1 MNGTLRNVVLQVSLT
16 HENNLNM
23 KLKLLAIACLALTLC
38 SCDSGRALNAV
49 RKNFPN
55 CDVATI
61 PGEKKVYVI
70 RTPDNEVWIAE
81 SNGAG
86 GVDNSVV
93 HKTLLIPSKTKDY
106 TSPNA
111 AETP

>member
-1 MNGTLRNVVLQVSLT
+1 
-16 HENNLNM
+16 M
-23 KLKLLAIACLALTLC
+23 KLNKLLAIACLALTLC

-61 PGEKKVYVI
+61 PGEKKGLCYSH
-70 RTPDNEVWIAE
+70 TPDNEVWIAE

-86 GVDNSVV
+86 GADNSFV
-93 HKTLLIPSKTKDY
+93 HKSLLIPSKTKDY
-106 TSPNA
+106 TPK
-111 AETP
+111 AEETK